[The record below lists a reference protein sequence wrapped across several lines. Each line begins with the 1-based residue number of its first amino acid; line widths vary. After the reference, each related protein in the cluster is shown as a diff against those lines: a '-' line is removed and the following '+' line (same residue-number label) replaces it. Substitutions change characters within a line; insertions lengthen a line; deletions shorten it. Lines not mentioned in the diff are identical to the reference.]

1 MIWKIRFYGNPERLE
16 GMPKKKVKRTPSSRR
31 KKRSDSNAKNA
42 TERKSPIPQGFGTI
56 TPYLVVNGAAQAIEF
71 YKSAFGAKELSKSP
85 LPDGKILNAILKIG
99 DSMVMLSDE
108 FPSSHTR
115 APTSIGSTTVA
126 LHIYSRDVD
135 KLWEQALAAGARMV
149 MPLDNQF
156 WGERYGQV
164 DDPFGHR
171 WSVLMRIEMKPEEME
186 AKRQAAMT
194 VFAQGQ
200 HPGYNKKSPERTV
213 ATKLV

>member
-1 MIWKIRFYGNPERLE
+1 
-16 GMPKKKVKRTPSSRR
+16 MPKKKAKRTSSRA
-31 KKRSDSNAKNA
+31 KRSNSKSKNV
-42 TERKSPIPQGFGTI
+42 TERKSSIPEGFGTV
-56 TPYLVVNGAAQAIEF
+56 TPYLTVNGAAQAIEF
-71 YKSAFGAKELSKSP
+71 YKNAFGAKEVSRSP

-108 FPSSHTR
+108 FPGSQTR
-115 APTSIGSTTVA
+115 APTSIGTTTVA
-126 LHIYSRDVD
+126 LHIYSEDVD

-171 WSVLMRIEMKPEEME
+171 FSISMRVEMKPEEME
-186 AKRQAAMT
+186 AKRQAAMA

-200 HPGYNKKSPERTV
+200 HPGYNTQPSGV
-213 ATKLV
+213 Q